1 FSSAG
6 PDLDSPTVPA
16 RRSSDLEALRAVPS
30 AGLVHRDLKPGN
42 VLLAADGPRIIDF
55 GVARALDA
63 ASVTRT
69 GELVGTAA
77 FMSPEQAL
85 GRPAGPASDVFS
97 LGGVL
102 HYALTGRAPFPGEGA
117 AVDRQST

>member
-16 RRSSDLEALRAVPS
+16 RRSSDLEALRAVHS

-77 FMSPEQAL
+77 FMSPEQARSEEHTSEL
-85 GRPAGPASDVFS
+85 
-97 LGGVL
+97 
-102 HYALTGRAPFPGEGA
+102 
-117 AVDRQST
+117 QSRENLVCRLLL